1 VRAERRGGIRIGLV
15 LLTALLGGCGY
26 TIRGNLP
33 AHIKTVAV
41 PVFVNRTQEPAVEN
55 SITGAVVEAFTTNGR
70 LRVVRREE
78 ADSLLEGQIV
88 GYRLEPLAFDAR
100 ANARQYRL
108 IVTLSLRFLDLRRN
122 EVLFEEKA
130 LQEKADFSVAG
141 LVSTSIAQEEGALRQ
156 AAVDIGRAVVNLAV
170 DRF

>member
-1 VRAERRGGIRIGLV
+1 MRAS
-15 LLTALLGGCGY
+15 LLILAATAILGGCGY
-26 TIRGNLP
+26 TVRGNLP

-55 SITGAVVEAFTTNGR
+55 SITNGVVEAFTTNGR

-78 ADSLLEGQIV
+78 ADSLLEGQII

-122 EVLFEEKA
+122 EVLLEEKA
-130 LQEKADFSVAG
+130 LQEKSDFSVTG
-141 LVSTSIAQEEGALRQ
+141 LVSTSISREEDALRQ
-156 AAVDIGRAVVNLAV
+156 AAIDIGRAVVNLAV

>member
-1 VRAERRGGIRIGLV
+1 MRAERRGVRIGL
-15 LLTALLGGCGY
+15 ALLVAISLGACGY

-55 SITGAVVEAFTTNGR
+55 SITSAVVEAFTTNGR
-70 LRVVRREE
+70 LRVVNREG
-78 ADSLLEGQIV
+78 ADSLLEGQII
-88 GYRLEPLAFDAR
+88 GYKLEPLAFDAR

-108 IVTLSLRFLDLRRN
+108 IVTLNLRFVDLRRN

-141 LVSTSIAQEEGALRQ
+141 LVSASIAREEGALRQ
-156 AAVDIGRAVVNLAV
+156 AAIDIGRAVVNLAV

>member
-1 VRAERRGGIRIGLV
+1 MPGKLAVLV
-15 LLTALLGGCGY
+15 AAVAVVVGGCGY
-26 TIRGNLP
+26 TVRGNLP
-33 AHIKTVAV
+33 SHLKTVAV

-55 SITGAVVEAFTTNGR
+55 SITSAVVEAFSTNGR

-78 ADSLLEGQIV
+78 ADSLLEGQII

-108 IVTLSLRFLDLRRN
+108 IVTLSLKFTDLRKN

-130 LQEKADFSVAG
+130 LQEKADFVVAG
-141 LVSTSIAQEEGALRQ
+141 LVSTSISREEDALRQ
-156 AAVDIGRAVVNLAV
+156 AAVDIGRAIVNLAV